1 MRFSSFK
8 FRVSSFPRLI
18 SRLFRQRQLGDYEFE
33 LSIRKDE
40 AVEDLNYADRIVQA
54 IESYLIRKGFI
65 DPSNKTSA
73 SNS

>member
-1 MRFSSFK
+1 VRFSSFK

-40 AVEDLNYADRIVQA
+40 AAEDLNYADRIQA
-54 IESYLIRKGFI
+54 IEAYLIRKGFI